1 MITPPNSIESQY
13 KIGSIRRIGRCVQRW
28 VHHASKSRVTSL
40 STDVSAAPAPTVHVS
55 LHLPSPPSHLLHA
68 LSLLYISV
76 HPIFPISQH
85 SCSHLVFFLPPNFFY
100 SQHPVS
106 IFSTV
111 SLPLLLIS
119 HTQHPLRSPSPDQW
133 RPRTRNSLRRSRT
146 LSPARSISWTPPLN
160 PPPKTTNQLTS
171 FWYAFITFEIISIWK
186 ILTQI
191 HDFGTG

>member
-1 MITPPNSIESQY
+1 MRKAVGSPCIQIPSDLRFNRRVRCARPHRPRVTPPPFATFTPPPCTLPLIY
-13 KIGSIRRIGRCVQRW
+13 IR
-28 VHHASKSRVTSL
+28 T
-40 STDVSAAPAPTVHVS
+40 
-55 LHLPSPPSHLLHA
+55 
-68 LSLLYISV
+68 
-76 HPIFPISQH
+76 PIFPISQH

-111 SLPLLLIS
+111 SLPLLLKS